1 MNIIFGTE
9 MAKEAQDRYTVL
21 ELDTFNLQPTDK
33 VVTAYCLV
41 DAIPL
46 EEMPA
51 IENLKDLHAN
61 LMVEYRKRN
70 WRYCED
76 AIAHLTG
83 KWQGELNSFYTE
95 LYQRIQ
101 KRTQYI
107 FRKETYCRD
116 VRKHTKIQMLG

>member
-1 MNIIFGTE
+1 MNIIFGLESVTLFE
-9 MAKEAQDRYTVL
+9 ERHTVL
-21 ELDTFNLQPTDK
+21 ELDTFVLRPTNE

-41 DAIPL
+41 ETVPI

-51 IENLKDLHAN
+51 IESLKDLHRN

-70 WRYCED
+70 WHYCED

-83 KWQGELNSFYTE
+83 KWHSELNSFYTE

-101 KRTQYI
+101 SLKQEDLPEDWTGRLDKTV
-107 FRKETYCRD
+107 E
-116 VRKHTKIQMLG
+116 VV

>member
-9 MAKEAQDRYTVL
+9 MAQQAQERYTVL
-21 ELDTFNLQPTDK
+21 ELDTFNLLPTDE

-41 DAIPL
+41 ETIPI

-51 IENLKDLHAN
+51 IESLKDLHSN
-61 LMVEYRKRN
+61 LMAEYRKRN

-83 KWQGELNSFYTE
+83 KWHSELNSFYTE

-101 KRTQYI
+101 TFKQADLPEDWTGRVDKTV
-107 FRKETYCRD
+107 E
-116 VRKHTKIQMLG
+116 VV

>member
-1 MNIIFGTE
+1 MNIIFGIE
-9 MAKEAQDRYTVL
+9 SVIPFEERYTVL
-21 ELDTFNLQPTDK
+21 ELDTFVLRPTDE

-41 DAIPL
+41 ETIPL

-51 IENLKDLHAN
+51 IESLKEQHQN
-61 LMVEYRKRN
+61 LMAEYRKRN

-83 KWQGELNSFYTE
+83 KWGGELNSFYTE

-101 KRTQYI
+101 NLKQEDLSDTWTGHLDRTVEVVSQN
-107 FRKETYCRD
+107 K
-116 VRKHTKIQMLG
+116 

>member
-9 MAKEAQDRYTVL
+9 MAQQAQERYTVL
-21 ELDTFNLQPTDK
+21 ELDTFNLLPTDE

-41 DAIPL
+41 ETIPI

-51 IENLKDLHAN
+51 IESLKDLHSN
-61 LMVEYRKRN
+61 LMAEYRKRN

-83 KWQGELNSFYTE
+83 KWHSELNSFYTK

-101 KRTQYI
+101 TLKQADLPEDWTGRVDKTV
-107 FRKETYCRD
+107 E
-116 VRKHTKIQMLG
+116 VV